1 MFDYVDAM
9 TSSPAVAPS
18 ARGLHPE
25 ARERLAAL
33 APRLTT
39 GPLAAERVV
48 AVHPALATL
57 LPHGLARG
65 ATVRTSGH
73 AALSTALLLAA
84 GASQAGAW
92 TGVAGVP
99 ELGLRACAETGV
111 ALDRLLA
118 VREPVPPSATAG
130 AGPTASAAFSDDTWG
145 QVLGALVDGFDVV
158 VFGAAARVRAGTAR
172 RIQSRLAHRGAV
184 LLVVGAAGAFS
195 ADVVVDTRASWE
207 GLGAGHGHLRAR
219 RVEVSV
225 DGRRVRRAQRDV
237 LWFPGPEGRIERT
250 GAPPPA
256 SLPLRRTG

>member
-1 MFDYVDAM
+1 M
-9 TSSPAVAPS
+9 TSSPVRAPS

-33 APRLTT
+33 ALRLTT
-39 GPLAAERVV
+39 GPLAAERVL

-65 ATVRTSGH
+65 ATVRTSGQ
-73 AALSTALLLAA
+73 AALSAALLLAA

-99 ELGLRACAETGV
+99 ELGLRAGAEAGV
-111 ALDRLLA
+111 ALERLVA
-118 VREPVPPSATAG
+118 VREPAATSSSAADGSTA
-130 AGPTASAAFSDDTWG
+130 PAAFSDDTWG

-184 LLVVGAAGAFS
+184 LLVVGAAGSFS
-195 ADVVVDTRASWE
+195 ADIVVDTRASWE
-207 GLGAGHGHLRAR
+207 GLGSGHGHLRAR
-219 RVEVSV
+219 RVEVAV
-225 DGRRVRRAQRDV
+225 DGRRIRRAQRDV
-237 LWFPGPEGRIERT
+237 LWFPGPDGRIERT
-250 GAPPPA
+250 GAVPA